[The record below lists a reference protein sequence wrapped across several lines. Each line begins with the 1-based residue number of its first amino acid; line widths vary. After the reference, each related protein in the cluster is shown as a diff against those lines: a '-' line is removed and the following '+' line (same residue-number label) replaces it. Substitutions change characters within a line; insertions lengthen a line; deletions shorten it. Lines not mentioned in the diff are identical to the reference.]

1 MMLSVPENR
10 PRFRGKVWKQEKQA
24 LNAIKSQLKF
34 GTPIVGDAEN
44 LSENARLARANA
56 TASSQ

>member
-24 LNAIKSQLKF
+24 LNAIKIKSQLKF
-34 GTPIVGDAEN
+34 GTPIVDDAEN
-44 LSENARLARANA
+44 LSKNARLARANA
-56 TASSQ
+56 TAS